1 MFSHIPFCRNIRQSH
16 HLRARCWITRPLP
29 VNSESEMDT
38 PDKPC
43 SQITGHLA
51 QLVSSTIFLG
61 TSRQAQIKLGNSSV
75 VKYLLAEHENLS
87 SNPRTHLQ
95 SWCFEV
101 ETRGLTRGIYWPANL
116 KLTSSKFSRRPCLK
130 EKKCLQSVTQTNRNS
145 CTETESYISP
155 PPLNKKDHTKQTEL
169 VLYESHVVKTV
180 MWSSHH
186 TAGMSENVNI
196 KLRTL

>member
-1 MFSHIPFCRNIRQSH
+1 MQKAGGTSSRSSSKGKAGIWPQYSLPLWERRLPSGDSAREAKRASEQMFSHIPFWRNIRQSH

-29 VNSESEMDT
+29 MNYESEMDT

-43 SQITGHLA
+43 SQITWHLA

-75 VKYLLAEHENLS
+75 VKYLLAKHENLS

-101 ETRGLTRGIYWPANL
+101 ETRGLTRGVYWPANL
-116 KLTSSKFSRRPCLK
+116 KPTSSKFSRRPCLK
-130 EKKCLQSVTQTNRNS
+130 GKKMPP
-145 CTETESYISP
+145 ISHSD
-155 PPLNKKDHTKQTEL
+155 K
-169 VLYESHVVKTV
+169 
-180 MWSSHH
+180 
-186 TAGMSENVNI
+186 
-196 KLRTL
+196 